1 MRAGDSGPRWVGPLC
16 AVIGTLGFSFKA
28 ILIKLAYAAYAVDA
42 ITLLA
47 LRMLYAAPFFV
58 AMAWW
63 SGRTGA
69 PLARRDWLAI
79 AALGFLGYYLASLLD
94 FLGLRYVSASLE
106 RLVVFLYPTMVLL
119 LSAAFLGQPIT
130 RRAIGA
136 LALCYAGI
144 VLVFRHDIAVAGD
157 SAAIWLGGALV
168 FASAFCY
175 AVYLVVAGGVI
186 ARIGSMRFIAL
197 AMFTSTVFVFVHF
210 ALARPLAAL
219 DVPPSVHALS
229 LTMAIASTVVPTW
242 LVAEAIRRIGANATS
257 LVGSLGP
264 VFTIALGAW
273 LLAEPVHPIQ
283 LVGAALVLAGVA
295 LVTRRTGSTGS
306 V

>member
-28 ILIKLAYAAYAVDA
+28 ILIKLAYAMSAVDA

>member
-1 MRAGDSGPRWVGPLC
+1 MRAGDSGPRWIGPLC

-28 ILIKLAYAAYAVDA
+28 ILIKLAYAASAVDA

-119 LSAAFLGQPIT
+119 LSAAFLGKPIT

-144 VLVFRHDIAVAGD
+144 VLVFRHDLAVAGD

>member
-1 MRAGDSGPRWVGPLC
+1 LRAGDSGPRWVGPLC

-28 ILIKLAYAAYAVDA
+28 ILIKLAYAASAVDA

-119 LSAAFLGQPIT
+119 LSAAFLAQPIT

>member
-1 MRAGDSGPRWVGPLC
+1 
-16 AVIGTLGFSFKA
+16 
-28 ILIKLAYAAYAVDA
+28 
-42 ITLLA
+42 
-47 LRMLYAAPFFV
+47 
-58 AMAWW
+58 
-63 SGRTGA
+63 
-69 PLARRDWLAI
+69 
-79 AALGFLGYYLASLLD
+79 
-94 FLGLRYVSASLE
+94 VSASLE

>member
-1 MRAGDSGPRWVGPLC
+1 LRAGDSGPRWVGPLC

-28 ILIKLAYAAYAVDA
+28 ILIKLAYAASAVDA

-130 RRAIGA
+130 
-136 LALCYAGI
+136 
-144 VLVFRHDIAVAGD
+144 
-157 SAAIWLGGALV
+157 
-168 FASAFCY
+168 
-175 AVYLVVAGGVI
+175 
-186 ARIGSMRFIAL
+186 
-197 AMFTSTVFVFVHF
+197 
-210 ALARPLAAL
+210 
-219 DVPPSVHALS
+219 PP
-229 LTMAIASTVVPTW
+229 
-242 LVAEAIRRIGANATS
+242 AT
-257 LVGSLGP
+257 
-264 VFTIALGAW
+264 
-273 LLAEPVHPIQ
+273 
-283 LVGAALVLAGVA
+283 
-295 LVTRRTGSTGS
+295 TRYTA
-306 V
+306 